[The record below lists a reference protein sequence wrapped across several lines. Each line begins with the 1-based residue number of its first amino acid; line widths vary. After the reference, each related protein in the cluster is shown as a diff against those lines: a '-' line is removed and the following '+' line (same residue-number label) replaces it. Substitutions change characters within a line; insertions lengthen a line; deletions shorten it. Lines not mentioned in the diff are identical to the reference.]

1 MLKKI
6 TENPVLKL
14 INNIVYV
21 ILFLIVASVLFVVI
35 LQRASNNAIALGGVR
50 VFNIISESMITKYNI
65 GDVLVVKSIE
75 PQNIKVG
82 DDIAYIGQESTFN
95 QKIVTHQVIKIDYE
109 NGEYIFHTKGIANI
123 LEDPLVH
130 QNQVFGKVVYKIW
143 ILSLISKILSNVYVV
158 FFGIFVPI
166 VVLIFWTILKLKG
179 LVEVEEYE
187 EEIKP
192 KKTTKK
198 NTKTTKK
205 RHGKS
210 RRFRCI
216 TVRPFSLHGTR
227 AIL

>member
-14 INNIVYV
+14 INNIIYV

-35 LQRASNNAIALGGVR
+35 LQRASNNDIALGGIR
-50 VFNIISESMITKYNI
+50 IFNIVSESMVPKYNI

-166 VVLIFWTILKLKG
+166 VILIFWTILKLKG

-198 NTKTTKK
+198 NTKTTKSNASNTK
-205 RHGKS
+205 TQKTSTRKKS
-210 RRFRCI
+210 NDNK
-216 TVRPFSLHGTR
+216 G
-227 AIL
+227 

>member
-35 LQRASNNAIALGGVR
+35 LQRASNNDIALGGIR
-50 VFNIISESMITKYNI
+50 IFNIVSESMVPKYNI

-166 VVLIFWTILKLKG
+166 VILIFWTILKLKG

-187 EEIKP
+187 EEINLKKP
-192 KKTTKK
+192 QRKTQKQLRAMQAIQKHKRQVQEKNQMIIRDKK
-198 NTKTTKK
+198 
-205 RHGKS
+205 
-210 RRFRCI
+210 
-216 TVRPFSLHGTR
+216 
-227 AIL
+227 

>member
-6 TENPVLKL
+6 TENPVLNL

-50 VFNIISESMITKYNI
+50 VFNIISESMIPKYNI

-166 VVLIFWTILKLKG
+166 VILIFWTILKLKG

-198 NTKTTKK
+198 NTKTTKSNASNTK
-205 RHGKS
+205 TQKTSTRKKS
-210 RRFRCI
+210 NDNK
-216 TVRPFSLHGTR
+216 G
-227 AIL
+227 

>member
-50 VFNIISESMITKYNI
+50 VFNIISESMIPKYNI

-143 ILSLISKILSNVYVV
+143 ILSFISKILSNVYVV

-198 NTKTTKK
+198 NTKTQKTSTRKK
-205 RHGKS
+205 SNDNKG
-210 RRFRCI
+210 
-216 TVRPFSLHGTR
+216 
-227 AIL
+227 

>member
-35 LQRASNNAIALGGVR
+35 LQRASNNDIALGGIR
-50 VFNIISESMITKYNI
+50 IFNIVSESMVPKYNI

-95 QKIVTHQVIKIDYE
+95 QKIVTHQVIEIDYE

-166 VVLIFWTILKLKG
+166 VILIFWTILKLKG
-179 LVEVEEYE
+179 LVEVEEYK
-187 EEIKP
+187 EEIEP
-192 KKTTKK
+192 KKITKK
-198 NTKTTKK
+198 NTKTTKSNASNTK
-205 RHGKS
+205 TQKTSTRKKS
-210 RRFRCI
+210 NDNK
-216 TVRPFSLHGTR
+216 G
-227 AIL
+227 

>member
-35 LQRASNNAIALGGVR
+35 LQRASNNVIALGGVR
-50 VFNIISESMITKYNI
+50 VFNIISESMIPKYNI

-166 VVLIFWTILKLKG
+166 VILIFWTILKLKG

-187 EEIKP
+187 EEIEP

-198 NTKTTKK
+198 NTKTTKSNASNTK
-205 RHGKS
+205 TQKTSTRKKS
-210 RRFRCI
+210 NDNK
-216 TVRPFSLHGTR
+216 G
-227 AIL
+227 

>member
-35 LQRASNNAIALGGVR
+35 LQRASNNAIALGGIR
-50 VFNIISESMITKYNI
+50 IFNIVSESMVPKYNI

-166 VVLIFWTILKLKG
+166 VILIFWTILKLKG

-187 EEIKP
+187 EEIEP
-192 KKTTKK
+192 KKNTKK
-198 NTKTTKK
+198 NTKTTKSNASNTK
-205 RHGKS
+205 TQKTSTRKKS
-210 RRFRCI
+210 NYNKE
-216 TVRPFSLHGTR
+216 
-227 AIL
+227 

>member
-50 VFNIISESMITKYNI
+50 VFNIISESMIPKYNI

-82 DDIAYIGQESTFN
+82 DDIAYIGQESTVN

-143 ILSLISKILSNVYVV
+143 ILSFISKILSNVYVV

-198 NTKTTKK
+198 NTKTQKTSTKK
-205 RHGKS
+205 KS
-210 RRFRCI
+210 NDNK
-216 TVRPFSLHGTR
+216 G
-227 AIL
+227 

>member
-1 MLKKI
+1 MFKRI

-50 VFNIISESMITKYNI
+50 VFNIISESMIPKYNI

-166 VVLIFWTILKLKG
+166 VILIFWTILKLKG

-187 EEIKP
+187 EEIEP

-198 NTKTTKK
+198 NTKTTKSNASNTK
-205 RHGKS
+205 TQKTSTRKKS
-210 RRFRCI
+210 NDNK
-216 TVRPFSLHGTR
+216 G
-227 AIL
+227 

>member
-14 INNIVYV
+14 INNIIYV
-21 ILFLIVASVLFVVI
+21 ILFLIVDSVLFVVI

-50 VFNIISESMITKYNI
+50 VFNIISESMIPKYNI

-143 ILSLISKILSNVYVV
+143 ILSFISKILSNVYVV

-198 NTKTTKK
+198 NTKTQKTSTKK
-205 RHGKS
+205 KS
-210 RRFRCI
+210 NDNK
-216 TVRPFSLHGTR
+216 G
-227 AIL
+227 

>member
-35 LQRASNNAIALGGVR
+35 LQRASNNDIALGGIR
-50 VFNIISESMITKYNI
+50 IFNIVSESMVPKYNI

-158 FFGIFVPI
+158 FFGRFVPI
-166 VVLIFWTILKLKG
+166 VILIFWTILKLKG

-198 NTKTTKK
+198 NTKTTKSNANNTK
-205 RHGKS
+205 TQKTSTRKKS
-210 RRFRCI
+210 NDNK
-216 TVRPFSLHGTR
+216 G
-227 AIL
+227 

>member
-50 VFNIISESMITKYNI
+50 VFNIISESMIPKYNI

-75 PQNIKVG
+75 PQNIKEG

-143 ILSLISKILSNVYVV
+143 ILSFISKILSNVYVV

-198 NTKTTKK
+198 NTKTQKTSTKK
-205 RHGKS
+205 KS
-210 RRFRCI
+210 NDNK
-216 TVRPFSLHGTR
+216 G
-227 AIL
+227 

>member
-1 MLKKI
+1 M
-6 TENPVLKL
+6 LKL

-50 VFNIISESMITKYNI
+50 VFNIISESMIPKYNI

-143 ILSLISKILSNVYVV
+143 ILSFISKILSNVYVV

-198 NTKTTKK
+198 NTKTTKSNASNTK
-205 RHGKS
+205 TQKTSTRKKS
-210 RRFRCI
+210 NDNK
-216 TVRPFSLHGTR
+216 G
-227 AIL
+227 

>member
-50 VFNIISESMITKYNI
+50 VFNIISESMIPKYNI

-198 NTKTTKK
+198 NTKTTKSNANNTK
-205 RHGKS
+205 TQKTSTRKKS
-210 RRFRCI
+210 NDNK
-216 TVRPFSLHGTR
+216 G
-227 AIL
+227 

>member
-50 VFNIISESMITKYNI
+50 VFNIISESMIPKYNI

-143 ILSLISKILSNVYVV
+143 ILSFISKILSNVYVV

-166 VVLIFWTILKLKG
+166 VVLIFWTILKLQG

-198 NTKTTKK
+198 NTKTQKTSTKK
-205 RHGKS
+205 KS
-210 RRFRCI
+210 NDNK
-216 TVRPFSLHGTR
+216 G
-227 AIL
+227 

>member
-21 ILFLIVASVLFVVI
+21 ILFLIIASVLFVVI
-35 LQRASNNAIALGGVR
+35 LQRASNNDIALGGIR
-50 VFNIISESMITKYNI
+50 IFNIVSESMVPKYNI

-166 VVLIFWTILKLKG
+166 VILIFWTILKLKG

-187 EEIKP
+187 EEIEP

-198 NTKTTKK
+198 NTKTTKSNASNTK
-205 RHGKS
+205 TQKTSTRKKS
-210 RRFRCI
+210 NDNK
-216 TVRPFSLHGTR
+216 G
-227 AIL
+227 

>member
-35 LQRASNNAIALGGVR
+35 LQRASNNDIALGGIR
-50 VFNIISESMITKYNI
+50 IFNIVSESMVPKYNI

-166 VVLIFWTILKLKG
+166 VILIFWTILKLKG

-187 EEIKP
+187 EEIEP

-198 NTKTTKK
+198 NTKTTKSNASNTK
-205 RHGKS
+205 TQKTSTRKKS
-210 RRFRCI
+210 NDNK
-216 TVRPFSLHGTR
+216 G
-227 AIL
+227 

>member
-50 VFNIISESMITKYNI
+50 VFNIISESMIPKYNI

-75 PQNIKVG
+75 PQNIKVE

-166 VVLIFWTILKLKG
+166 VILIFWTILKLKG

-187 EEIKP
+187 EEIEP

-198 NTKTTKK
+198 NTKTTKSNASNTK
-205 RHGKS
+205 IQKTSTRKKS
-210 RRFRCI
+210 NDNK
-216 TVRPFSLHGTR
+216 G
-227 AIL
+227 

>member
-35 LQRASNNAIALGGVR
+35 LQRASNNDIALGGIR
-50 VFNIISESMITKYNI
+50 IFNIVSESMVPKYNI

-166 VVLIFWTILKLKG
+166 VILIFWTILKLKG

-198 NTKTTKK
+198 NTKTTKNNASNTK
-205 RHGKS
+205 TQKTSTRKKS
-210 RRFRCI
+210 NDNK
-216 TVRPFSLHGTR
+216 G
-227 AIL
+227 

>member
-35 LQRASNNAIALGGVR
+35 LQRASNNAIALGGIR
-50 VFNIISESMITKYNI
+50 IFNIVSESMVSKYNI

-166 VVLIFWTILKLKG
+166 VILIFWTILKLKG

-187 EEIKP
+187 EEIEP
-192 KKTTKK
+192 KKNTKK
-198 NTKTTKK
+198 NTKTTKSNASNTK
-205 RHGKS
+205 TQKTSTRKKS
-210 RRFRCI
+210 NDNKE
-216 TVRPFSLHGTR
+216 
-227 AIL
+227 